1 MQPITRG
8 SYTSTFEHSFDAKGR
23 VTVPASWRR
32 DNHEKTLHIFPSSQS
47 GCVVVF
53 PESWMSQR
61 FEEMAGLK
69 RGDPQRKQ
77 FEVLASI
84 AQPAEFDE
92 QGRIMIKEKLRQ
104 AAGMKK
110 DVVLVGC
117 GDHFE
122 IWDQAVR
129 EKQAPIATT
138 FEDAAGA
145 LGL

>member
-8 SYTSTFEHSFDAKGR
+8 SYTSTFEHTFDAKGR
-23 VTVPASWRR
+23 VTVPSAWRR
-32 DNHEKTLHIFPSSQS
+32 ENHEKSLHIFPSSQP
-47 GCVVVF
+47 GCILVY
-53 PESWMSQR
+53 PESWMGQR

-69 RGDPQRKQ
+69 RGDLQRRQ
-77 FEVLASI
+77 FEALASI

-92 QGRIMIKEKLRQ
+92 QGRIMVKEKVRQ
-104 AAGMKK
+104 GAGLKK

-122 IWDQAVR
+122 IWDLAVR
-129 EKQAPIATT
+129 EKQAPIATN
-138 FEDAAGA
+138 FEDAAAA